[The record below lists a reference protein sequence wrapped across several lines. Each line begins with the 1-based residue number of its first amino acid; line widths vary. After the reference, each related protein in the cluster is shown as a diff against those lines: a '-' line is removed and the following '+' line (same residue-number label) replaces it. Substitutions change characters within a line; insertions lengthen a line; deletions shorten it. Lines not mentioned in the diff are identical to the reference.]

1 MSQRFSPFKLSQPG
15 SPAVAQSPAAHGVFD
30 SEALSLMQA
39 ALERAWAALLPDQQT
54 AETRERIA
62 RAVVNLAMQWERD
75 PADLGL
81 AERPQISISVD

>member
-1 MSQRFSPFKLSQPG
+1 
-15 SPAVAQSPAAHGVFD
+15 
-30 SEALSLMQA
+30 MQA